1 MSSSK
6 NKIQFSVVQ
15 ENFPDLLQK
24 LEDLSKI
31 GDVIKIK
38 IDKDDIMIY
47 SIIGEMVVL
56 AFKNYIIPTKNYLK
70 FSKDLESPI
79 DIIISGSKKF
89 VKSLGFVK
97 KDHPIVCNL
106 NYREDDSGTF
116 LGRFFDIKNQKL
128 KLSQSCG
135 EETEI
140 RDIPK
145 DSLNQK
151 LNPKNRKWGF
161 EISREDFD
169 SIKRLSNINSD
180 GKTLQIQVDG
190 DGNVVICEP
199 QVWELEVDKIQT
211 PSKSIIFNKSYL
223 SNINDNEQIQF
234 HVFES
239 FMLNQD
245 KSSNLMI
252 SFETQFED

>member
-6 NKIQFSVVQ
+6 NKIQFEILQ
-15 ENFPDLLQK
+15 NNFGDFLSK

-31 GDVIKIK
+31 GDSIKIK
-38 IDKDDIMIY
+38 IDGDDIMIY

-56 AFKNYIIPTKNYLK
+56 AFKNYTIPTREYIK
-70 FSKDLESPI
+70 FPKGLEGQI

-89 VKSLGFVK
+89 IKSLGFVK
-97 KDHPIVCNL
+97 KDHPIICNL
-106 NYREDDSGTF
+106 NYREDDSGV
-116 LGRFFDIKNQKL
+116 LIGRFLEVKNNKL

-135 EETEI
+135 EESEI

-145 DSLNQK
+145 ESLSQK
-151 LNPKNRKWGF
+151 LNIKNRKWGF
-161 EISREDFD
+161 SISRDDFE
-169 SIKRLSNINSD
+169 SIKRLSSINSD

-190 DGNVVICEP
+190 DGNVIISESS
-199 QVWELEVDKIQT
+199 VWELEIDRIETQK
-211 PSKSIIFNKSYL
+211 KSIIFNKSHL
-223 SNINDNEQIQF
+223 SNINDNETIQF

-239 FMLNQD
+239 FMLNKD
-245 KSSNLMI
+245 GISNLMI

>member
-1 MSSSK
+1 MSSK
-6 NKIQFSVVQ
+6 NKIQFELVGK
-15 ENFPDLLQK
+15 NFNDLLQK

-31 GDVIKIK
+31 GDTIKIK
-38 IDKDDIMIY
+38 IDSDEIMIY

-56 AFKNYIIPTKNYLK
+56 AFKNYIIPTSDYLK
-70 FSKDLESPI
+70 FNKEISNPI
-79 DIIISGSKKF
+79 DIVISGSKKF
-89 VKSLGFVK
+89 VKSLGFIK
-97 KDHPIVCNL
+97 KESPIVCVL
-106 NYREDDSGTF
+106 NYREDDSGVF
-116 LGRFFDIKNQKL
+116 LGRFFEIKNQKL

-145 DSLNQK
+145 ESLNHK

-161 EISREDFD
+161 EISKEDFD
-169 SIKRLSNINSD
+169 SIKKLSGINSD
-180 GKTLQIQVDG
+180 GKTLQIQVDP
-190 DGNVVICEP
+190 DGNVVISESS
-199 QVWELEVDKIQT
+199 VWELEVDKIET
-211 PSKSIIFNKSYL
+211 TSKSIIFNKSFL
-223 SNINDNEQIQF
+223 SNINDNETIQF

-239 FMLNQD
+239 FMLNKD

>member
-1 MSSSK
+1 MSSK
-6 NKIQFSVVQ
+6 NKIQFELVGK
-15 ENFPDLLQK
+15 NFNDLLQK

-31 GDVIKIK
+31 GDTIKIK
-38 IDKDDIMIY
+38 IDSDEIMIY

-56 AFKNYIIPTKNYLK
+56 AFKNYTIPTSDYLK
-70 FSKDLESPI
+70 FNKDISNPI

-89 VKSLGFVK
+89 VKSLGFIK
-97 KDHPIVCNL
+97 KESPIICTL
-106 NYREDDSGTF
+106 NYREDDSGVF
-116 LGRFFDIKNQKL
+116 LGRFFEIKNQKL

-145 DSLNQK
+145 ESLNHK

-161 EISREDFD
+161 EISREDFE
-169 SIKRLSNINSD
+169 SVKKLSGINSE
-180 GKTLQIQVDG
+180 GKTLQIQVDS
-190 DGNVVICEP
+190 DGSVIISESS
-199 QVWELEVDKIQT
+199 VWELGVDKVET
-211 PSKSIIFNKSYL
+211 TSKSIIFNKSFL
-223 SNINDNEQIQF
+223 GNINDNETIQF

-239 FMLNQD
+239 FMLNRD